1 MTNFKSYFR
10 YHLKANLKPLL
21 FILAVV
27 VTMTFVIGINSQ
39 PRWQYVD
46 ALDKAIVVDYYSTL
60 FLPVTFLCILV
71 YVFPVM
77 EFSFFKK
84 RLHLDC
90 AYSLPISR
98 KNMGTVHYLTGLIA
112 LLGTFT
118 ASYLT
123 NLFLMWSRGPGWFDY
138 LPMIPHYFLCLL
150 LGVIMYSF
158 MVFIFNEANSTS
170 DGIWFMLLYT
180 FVFYLVVA
188 TLCDIT
194 NARFDS
200 SSAYALIPWGV
211 IDNMTATYQ
220 RLVELDVID
229 TSLIFWKNHA
239 FQSGLLSWLL
249 LGIGT
254 AIGFFLTFGK
264 RRTEKTEEISDSWF
278 GYRTL
283 IPLYAVCLMIVW
295 HSSFIFW
302 IILEVFTLIG
312 YTIYRRGFH
321 YKKSD
326 LIILALLAIFLLV

>member
-10 YHLKANLKPLL
+10 YHLKANLKSLL

-27 VTMTFVIGINSQ
+27 VTITFVIGLNSQ

-46 ALDKAIVVDYYSTL
+46 ALDKAIVIDYYSTL
-60 FLPVTFLCILV
+60 YLPVTFLCILA
-71 YVFPVM
+71 YIFPVM

-98 KNMGTVHYLTGLIA
+98 KNIGTVHYLTGLIA

-123 NLFLMWSRGPGWFDY
+123 NFFLMWSRGPGWFDY

-150 LGVIMYSF
+150 LGVSMYTF
-158 MVFIFNEANSTS
+158 MVFIFNEANSSS
-170 DGIWFMLLYT
+170 DGIWFMILYT
-180 FVFYLVVA
+180 FVFYLVMG

-194 NARFDS
+194 NGRFDVDNPNT
-200 SSAYALIPWGV
+200 LFPWGV
-211 IDNMTATYQ
+211 IDNMTDTYQ

-229 TSLIFWKNHA
+229 TSLTFWKKHA
-239 FQSGLLSWLL
+239 FQLGLIFWLL
-249 LGIGT
+249 IGI
-254 AIGFFLTFGK
+254 AAAVGFFLTFGK

-283 IPLYAVCLMIVW
+283 IPLYAICLMIILEG
-295 HSSFIFW
+295 SFIFW

>member
-46 ALDKAIVVDYYSTL
+46 ALDKAIVVDYFSTL

-90 AYSLPISR
+90 AYSLPVSR
-98 KNMGTVHYLTGLIA
+98 KNMGIIHYLTGLIG
-112 LLGTFT
+112 LLGIFT

-123 NLFLMWSRGPGWFDY
+123 NLFLMWSRGSGWFDY
-138 LPMIPHYFLCLL
+138 LPMIPHYFLSLL

-158 MVFIFNEANSTS
+158 MVFIFNEANSAG

-180 FVFYLVVA
+180 FVFYLVLA

-194 NARFDS
+194 NGRIDVDNPNTLF
-200 SSAYALIPWGV
+200 PWGV

-229 TSLIFWKNHA
+229 TSLTFWKNHA
-239 FQSGLLSWLL
+239 FHLGLIFWLL
-249 LGIGT
+249 IGI
-254 AIGFFLTFGK
+254 AAAVGFFLTFGK

-283 IPLYAVCLMIVW
+283 IPLYAICLMIILEG
-295 HSSFIFW
+295 SFIFW

-326 LIILALLAIFLLV
+326 LIILALLAIFLFI

>member
-1 MTNFKSYFR
+1 MTNFKSYFA
-10 YHLKANLKPLL
+10 YHLKANIKPLL

-39 PRWQYVD
+39 PRYQYVE

-60 FLPVTFLCILV
+60 YLPVTFLCVLAN
-71 YVFPVM
+71 VFPVM

-84 RLHLDC
+84 RIHLDC

-112 LLGTFT
+112 LLGSFT

-123 NLFLMWSRGPGWFDY
+123 NLALMLSRGPGWFDF
-138 LPMIPHYFLCLL
+138 LPMIPHYFLCLI
-150 LGVIMYSF
+150 LGVTLYSF
-158 MVFIFNEANSTS
+158 MVFIFNEANSTG
-170 DGIWFMLLYT
+170 DGICFMILHT
-180 FVFYLVVA
+180 FVFYLVA
-188 TLCDIT
+188 GTICDIT
-194 NARFDS
+194 NGRFDV
-200 SSAYALIPWGV
+200 YRPNTLFPWGL

-229 TSLIFWKNHA
+229 TSLTFWKNHA
-239 FQSGLLSWLL
+239 YQLGLLFWLL
-249 LGIGT
+249 LGIAT
-254 AIGFFLTFGK
+254 TVGFFLTFGK
-264 RRTEKTEEISDSWF
+264 QRTEKTEEISDSWF

-283 IPLYAVCLMIVW
+283 IPLYAICLMTVLHGSI
-295 HSSFIFW
+295 IFW
-302 IILEVFTLIG
+302 VILEVFTLIG